1 MKNYAF
7 SLLAAALFFCPIITN
22 AQKATDTRSLAAFEK
37 ISTSGGFDKI
47 ILKEGAA
54 ESITLEVDGIDPAK
68 IITRVKNNTLEIE
81 MKEGNWS
88 NYKAILTITYKNLRE
103 INNSG
108 SSNFETVS
116 AIKGDHF
123 EINNSGSGNFKLAL
137 AVKKLDISLSG
148 SGNMNLNGQADTQ
161 EIALS
166 GSGNVNAK
174 DLKGT
179 DANVSISGS
188 GNVSVNVSGK
198 LRSAVAGSGN
208 VTNQ

>member
-7 SLLAAALFFCPIITN
+7 SLLAAALFFCPLITT
-22 AQKATDTRSLAAFEK
+22 AQKATDTRSLSAFEK

-54 ESITLEVDGIDPAK
+54 ESITLEVEGIDPTK
-68 IITRVKNNTLEIE
+68 ITTTVKNNTLEIE
-81 MKEGNWS
+81 TKRGRWS
-88 NYKAILTITYKNLRE
+88 NYTAILTITYKQLRE

-108 SSNFETVS
+108 SSNFESVT
-116 AIKGDHF
+116 AIKSDHF

-137 AVKKLDISLSG
+137 AVREL
-148 SGNMNLNGQADTQ
+148 

-166 GSGNVNAK
+166 GSGNMSLNGQADKQDIALSGSGNINAK
-174 DLKGT
+174 ELKGT
-179 DANVSISGS
+179 DASVSISGS

-198 LRSAVAGSGN
+198 LKTAVAGSGN
-208 VTNQ
+208 VSNQ